1 MMAQVVAT
9 MHKNLGAQIAAKKN
23 HKEWKASYGA
33 NNTN

>member
-23 HKEWKASYGA
+23 HKE
-33 NNTN
+33 